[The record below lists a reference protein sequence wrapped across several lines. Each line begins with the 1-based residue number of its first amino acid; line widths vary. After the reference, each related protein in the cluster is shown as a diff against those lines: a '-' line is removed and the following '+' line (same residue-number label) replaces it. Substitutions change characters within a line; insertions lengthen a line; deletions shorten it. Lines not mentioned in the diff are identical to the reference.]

1 MATVSAL
8 YDNGTD
14 AQNAVRDLVNH
25 GFSRDRIN
33 VVASDAAG
41 EYADYYG
48 QDIPAD
54 DTLEGVATG
63 ALLGGLGGFV
73 LGLAALA
80 IPGVGP
86 VLAAGP
92 IASALIGAGAG
103 AVTGGLV
110 GALVDLGLDEDY
122 AEYYAEGV
130 RRGSILV
137 TANVPDNMMER
148 ANDILARY
156 NPVDL
161 NRRVSYWREHGWTR
175 FDTKSEPYSM
185 AEIERE
191 RTGYNTPRA
200 Y

>member
-1 MATVSAL
+1 MTTVSAL
-8 YDNGTD
+8 FDNATD

-41 EYADYYG
+41 EYAEYYG

-54 DTLEGVATG
+54 DTLEGMATG

-110 GALVDLGLDEDY
+110 GALVDLGLDEDM
-122 AEYYAEGV
+122 AGYYAEGV

-137 TANVPDNMMER
+137 TANVPDNMTER
-148 ANDILARY
+148 ATDILGRY

-161 NRRVSYWREHGWTR
+161 NRRVSYWREHGWTQ
-175 FDTKSEPYSM
+175 FDPKSEPYSM
-185 AEIERE
+185 TEVERE
-191 RTGYNTPRA
+191 RQRFNTYRM
-200 Y
+200 

>member
-1 MATVSAL
+1 MTTVSAL
-8 YDNGTD
+8 YDNATD

-41 EYADYYG
+41 EYAEYYG

-54 DTLEGVATG
+54 DTLEGIATG

-110 GALVDLGLDEDY
+110 GALVDLGMDEDM
-122 AEYYAEGV
+122 AGYYAEGV

-137 TANVPDNMMER
+137 TANVPDNMTER
-148 ANDILARY
+148 ATDILARY
-156 NPVDL
+156 NPVDIS
-161 NRRVSYWREHGWTR
+161 RRVSYWREHGWTQ
-175 FDTKSEPYSM
+175 FDPKAEPYAMS
-185 AEIERE
+185 EIEQERE
-191 RTGYNTPRA
+191 RFRTYRM
-200 Y
+200 